1 MSKVFIPLAW
11 VMGVEWQECE
21 AVAELIGVKTIV
33 NEFVAYEQ
41 LGKLKSANQLSVRQ
55 VLIALLVYTDICVP
69 LDFQSY
75 KAYILNYVIL
85 VNNQQNKTHFIS

>member
-21 AVAELIGVKTIV
+21 AVAQLIGLKTIV

-41 LGKLKSANQLSVRQ
+41 LGKLKSANQISVRQ
-55 VLIALLVYTDICVP
+55 VLIALLVYTDISLP
-69 LDFQSY
+69 LDF
-75 KAYILNYVIL
+75 
-85 VNNQQNKTHFIS
+85 